1 MIKAILQR
9 PISVLMLFLAC
20 VILGIITY
28 NTLPVSLLP
37 DIAIPEIT
45 VQVSGDNT
53 SARELE
59 NTVVK
64 PVRRQLMQVGKL
76 RDIQSETRD
85 GSAIIRL
92 KFDYG
97 TDTDLAFIEVNEKI
111 DAAMNN
117 LPRESRRPR
126 VIKASATDL
135 PVFYL
140 NLTLKSDIPYST
152 TNEQQFLELSEFA
165 DNVVK
170 RRIEQLTEVAMAD
183 MTGLMYKHL
192 QIVPDP
198 ALLES
203 ASIILSDI
211 ENVLSANNI
220 EPGSMIVRDGYY
232 EYNIKF
238 SSLLRTPEDVRNIFI
253 EKNGRLFQLK
263 DLAMIDVVRQ
273 PESGMSLI
281 NGKRAVT
288 LGVIKQAD
296 ETMKNLRK
304 SLDETM
310 ENLQRS
316 YPDVE
321 FTINRN
327 QTELLDY
334 TISNL
339 QENLILG
346 FILVFLVALLFLGD
360 GKSPLII
367 GISMTTALITTFI
380 FFFLFRQ
387 SMNIITLSGL
397 ILALGNMIDSSIVVT
412 DIIAQYRKQGYGLDD
427 ACEKGT
433 KEVIMPIFS
442 STLTTISVF
451 APLIFMSGIAGALFT
466 AEAFAVTIGMLVS
479 YLTGIIL
486 LPVLYK
492 IAYGERFANKNIDG
506 FFAVAQRKIDAV
518 IFPAYDKGIHYVFN
532 HKIFFI
538 LLLFIA
544 VPLCAVLFRA
554 MPKTSMPNISYVES
568 IVTVEWNENIHVDE
582 NAHRIAE
589 LLQTTEGE
597 ALENAAYV
605 GQRQYLL
612 DKDNDLTATEAQLYL
627 KADKPSRIASLETRI
642 AEWVRHNYPNAVV
655 TFSPP
660 ENIFEKIFDT
670 GDAEVVVQL
679 YPKNREE
686 IPDPAAIRQMETIL
700 ATSTGEKAEN
710 VPFEQQF
717 VITPDKEKLLLYGVS
732 QQEVSKTLKTA
743 FRDNQVAILRS
754 FQQYLPI
761 SIAGKQQ
768 SIQDVLQKTL
778 VYGYPVSD
786 RSQAIR
792 IPLAALV
799 DLSPSEDIKT
809 IIAGKN
815 GEYIPIYYYHTGQ
828 PEKLMEKVSE
838 TVKQDNSWDI
848 TFSGNFFS
856 NRQMLK
862 ELIIILLIS
871 ILLMYFILAS
881 QFENFLQPLIV
892 LMEIPIDIAFT
903 LVVLWLTGHTLN
915 LMSAIGIVVTIGV
928 ILTDSILKIDLIN
941 ELRKGGMPLMEAIH
955 TGGVRRLRAI
965 IMTALTSLFS
975 MIPILFTF
983 DMGSELQ
990 KPLAIAMISAMSIG
1004 TVVSIFLIPL
1014 LYWTIYRKKDGL
1026 INNVPI

>member
-9 PISVLMLFLAC
+9 PVSVMMLFLAC

-45 VQVSGDNT
+45 IQVTGDNT

-64 PVRRQLMQVGKL
+64 PIRRQLMQVGKL

-111 DAAMNN
+111 DAAMNS
-117 LPRESRRPR
+117 LPRDFRRPR

-140 NLTLKSDIPYST
+140 NLTLESDSPYSPT
-152 TNEQQFLELSEFA
+152 DEQQFLELSEFA

-170 RRIEQLTEVAMAD
+170 RRIEQLPEVAMAD
-183 MTGLMYKHL
+183 ITGLMYKHL
-192 QIVPDP
+192 QVVPDP
-198 ALLES
+198 AMLES
-203 ASIILSDI
+203 ASITTGDI
-211 ENVLSANNI
+211 EEVLAANNI
-220 EPGSMIVRDGYY
+220 EPGSMIVRDGYQ

-238 SSLLRTPEDVRNIFI
+238 SSLLRTPEDVQDIYL
-253 EKNGRLFQLK
+253 EKEGRLFQLK
-263 DLAMIDVVRQ
+263 DLARVEVARQ

-281 NGKRAVT
+281 NGKRAIT

-296 ETMKNLRK
+296 ETMKNLRH
-304 SLDETM
+304 SLDKTLR
-310 ENLQRS
+310 NLQRS

-321 FTINRN
+321 FTVNRN

-339 QENLILG
+339 QENLVMG
-346 FILVFLVALLFLGD
+346 FILVFIVALLFLGD

-380 FFFLFRQ
+380 FFFLFGQ
-387 SMNIITLSGL
+387 SINIITLSGL

-412 DIIAQYRKQGYGLDD
+412 DVITQYRKQGYSLDD

-451 APLIFMSGIAGALFT
+451 VPLVFMSGIAGAIFY
-466 AEAFAVTIGMLVS
+466 AEAFAVTVGMFVS

-492 IAYGERFANKNIDG
+492 IAYGKKFSNKKIEG
-506 FFAVAQRKIDAV
+506 FFATTQKKIDGV
-518 IFPAYDKGIHYVFN
+518 IFPAYDNGIRFVFK
-532 HKIFFI
+532 HKVFFTV
-538 LLLFIA
+538 LLVLA
-544 VPLCAVLFRA
+544 LPLCALLFKV
-554 MPKTSMPNISYVES
+554 MPKTSMPEISYTES

-582 NAHRIAE
+582 NARRVAG
-589 LLQTTEGE
+589 LLQATEGH
-597 ALENAAYV
+597 AVENAAYI

-627 KADKPSRIASLETRI
+627 KTDKPSGIATLETRVE
-642 AEWVRHNYPNAVV
+642 EWIRYHHPSAVV
-655 TFSPP
+655 TFYPP

-670 GDAEVVVQL
+670 SEAEVIVQL

-686 IPDPAAIRQMETIL
+686 IPHPAAVRQMEESL
-700 ATSTGEKAEN
+700 AAATGERAEQ

-717 VITPDKEKLLLYGVS
+717 VITIDREKLLLYGVS
-732 QQEVSKTLKTA
+732 RQEVSRTLRTA
-743 FRDNQVAILRS
+743 FRDNQVAVLRS

-761 SIAGKQQ
+761 SITGKQQ
-768 SIQDVLQKTL
+768 SIQEVLQQTL
-778 VYGYPVSD
+778 VHGYPADGS
-786 RSQAIR
+786 RTR
-792 IPLAALV
+792 MPLASLV
-799 DLSPSEDIKT
+799 TLSPGEDIKT

-815 GEYIPIYYYHTGQ
+815 GEYIPLYYPQTGQ
-828 PEKLMEKVSE
+828 PERLMEKAGE
-838 TVKQDNSWDI
+838 TIRQEGSWDVA
-848 TFSGNFFS
+848 FAGNFFS

-862 ELIIILLIS
+862 ELSVILLVS

-892 LMEIPIDIAFT
+892 LAEVPIDIAFT
-903 LVVLWLTGHTLN
+903 LVVLWIAGHTLN

-975 MIPILFTF
+975 MVPILFTF
-983 DMGSELQ
+983 DIGSELQ
-990 KPLAIAMISAMSIG
+990 KPLAIAMISAMTIG
-1004 TVVSIFLIPL
+1004 TLVSVYLIPL
-1014 LYWTIYRKKDGL
+1014 LYWAIYRKVK
-1026 INNVPI
+1026 NE

>member
-1 MIKAILQR
+1 MIKAVLQR
-9 PISVLMLFLAC
+9 PVSILMFFLAC

-45 VQVSGDNT
+45 VQVSGGNT

-64 PVRRQLMQVGKL
+64 PIRRQLMQVGKL

-97 TDTDLAFIEVNEKI
+97 TNTDLAFIEVNEKI

-117 LPRESRRPR
+117 LPRDTQRPR

-140 NLTLKSDIPYST
+140 NLTLKNDVPYST
-152 TNEQQFLELSEFA
+152 TDEQQFLDLSEFA

-170 RRIEQLTEVAMAD
+170 RRIEQLPEVAMAD
-183 MTGLMYKHL
+183 MTGLMYKYL

-203 ASIILSDI
+203 ASITLDDI
-211 ENVLSANNI
+211 EEVLSANNI

-238 SSLLRTPEDVRNIFI
+238 SSLLRTPEDVRNIFL
-253 EKNGRLFQLK
+253 EKEGRLFQLK
-263 DLAMIDVVRQ
+263 DLARIDVVRQ
-273 PESGMSLI
+273 PESGMSFI

-288 LGVIKQAD
+288 MGVIKQAD

-304 SLDETM
+304 SLDETL
-310 ENLQRS
+310 ENLERS
-316 YPDVE
+316 YPDVA
-321 FTINRN
+321 FTVNRN

-339 QENLILG
+339 QQNLLLG
-346 FILVFLVALLFLGD
+346 FILVFIVALLFLGD

-380 FFFLFRQ
+380 FFFLFGQ

-412 DIIAQYRKQGYGLDD
+412 DVITQYRKQGYTLDD

-451 APLIFMSGIAGALFT
+451 VPLVFMSGIAGAIFY
-466 AEAFAVTIGMLVS
+466 AEAFAVTVGMFVS

-492 IAYGERFANKNIDG
+492 IAYGKKFTYKSIEG
-506 FFAVAQRKIDAV
+506 FFASMQKKIDRV
-518 IFPAYDKGIHYVFN
+518 IFPSYDKGIRYVFN
-532 HKIFFI
+532 HKAFFI
-538 LLLFIA
+538 VLLIIT
-544 VPLCAVLFRA
+544 VPLCAFLFNV

-568 IVTVEWNENIHVDE
+568 IVTVDWNENIHVDE
-582 NAHRIAE
+582 NGRRISE
-589 LLQTTEGE
+589 LLQTTEE
-597 ALENAAYV
+597 QAVENAAYI

-612 DKDNDLTATEAQLYL
+612 DKDNDLTVTEAQLYL
-627 KADKPSRIASLETRI
+627 KTDNPAGITSLETQISDWIR
-642 AEWVRHNYPNAVV
+642 RHYPDAVV

-670 GDAEVVVQL
+670 GEAEMIVQL

-686 IPDPAAIRQMETIL
+686 TPDPAAIRKIESDL
-700 ATSTGEKAEN
+700 AASTGEKAES

-717 VITPDKEKLLLYGVS
+717 VITTDREKLLLYGVS
-732 QQEVSKTLKTA
+732 RQEVSQTLKTA
-743 FRDNQVAILRS
+743 FRDNQIAVLRS

-768 SIQDVLQKTL
+768 SIQDVLQQTL
-778 VYGYPVSD
+778 VYGYPAD

-792 IPLAALV
+792 VPLASLV
-799 DLSPSEDIKT
+799 SLTPGEDIKT

-815 GEYIPIYYYHTGQ
+815 GEYIPLYYYSTGQ
-828 PEKLMEKVSE
+828 PEKLMEKAGE
-838 TVKQDNSWDI
+838 TIRQEGSWDVA
-848 TFSGNFFS
+848 FSGNFFA
-856 NRQMLK
+856 NRQMLR
-862 ELIIILLIS
+862 ELVIILLVS

-892 LMEIPIDIAFT
+892 LAEIPIDIAFA
-903 LVVLWLTGHTLN
+903 LIVLWMTGHTLN
-915 LMSAIGIVVTIGV
+915 LMSAIGIVVTTGI
-928 ILTDSILKIDLIN
+928 IINDSILKIDLIN
-941 ELRKGGMPLMEAIH
+941 ELRKSGVPLMEAIH

-965 IMTALTSLFS
+965 IMTALTSIFS

-983 DMGSELQ
+983 DIGSELQ
-990 KPLAIAMISAMSIG
+990 KPLAIAMISAMTIG
-1004 TVVSIFLIPL
+1004 TLVSIFMIPL
-1014 LYWTIYRKKDGL
+1014 LYWAIYRKSEK
-1026 INNVPI
+1026 

>member
-9 PISVLMLFLAC
+9 PVSVIMLFLAC

-59 NTVVK
+59 NTVVN
-64 PVRRQLMQVGKL
+64 PIRRQLMQVGKL

-97 TDTDLAFIEVNEKI
+97 TDIDLAFIEVNEKI
-111 DAAMNN
+111 DAAMNS
-117 LPRESRRPR
+117 LPRDTRRPR

-140 NLTLKSDIPYST
+140 NLTLKNDTPYAT
-152 TNEQQFLELSEFA
+152 TDEQQFLDLSEFA

-170 RRIEQLTEVAMAD
+170 RRIEQLPEVAMAD

-192 QIVPDP
+192 QIVLDP
-198 ALLES
+198 ALLGS
-203 ASIILSDI
+203 ASITLDEI

-238 SSLLRTPEDVRNIFI
+238 SSLLRTPEDVRNIFL
-253 EKNGRLFQLK
+253 EKEGRLFRLK
-263 DLAMIDVVRQ
+263 DLARIDVVKQ
-273 PESGMSLI
+273 PESGMSFI

-288 LGVIKQAD
+288 MGVIKQAD

-304 SLDETM
+304 SLNKTLDDLE
-310 ENLQRS
+310 RS
-316 YPDVE
+316 YPEVK
-321 FTINRN
+321 FTVNRN

-339 QENLILG
+339 QQNLIIG
-346 FILVFLVALLFLGD
+346 FILVFFVALLFLGD

-380 FFFLFRQ
+380 FFFLFGQ
-387 SMNIITLSGL
+387 SMNIITLAGL

-412 DIIAQYRKQGYGLDD
+412 DVITQYRKQGYTLDD

-451 APLIFMSGIAGALFT
+451 VPLVFMSGIAGAIFY
-466 AEAFAVTIGMLVS
+466 AEAFAVTDGMFVS

-492 IAYGERFANKNIDG
+492 IAYGSKFADKKTEG
-506 FFAVAQRKIDAV
+506 FFAAVQKKIDRV
-518 IFPAYDKGIHYVFN
+518 IFPSYDKGIRYVFN
-532 HKIFFI
+532 HKAFFI
-538 LLLFIA
+538 ALLIIA
-544 VPLCAVLFRA
+544 VPLCAFLFNV

-568 IVTVEWNENIHVDE
+568 VVTVEWNENIHVDE
-582 NAHRIAE
+582 NAQRISK
-589 LLQTTEGE
+589 LLQTTKEL
-597 ALENAAYV
+597 AVENAAYV

-612 DKDNDLTATEAQLYL
+612 DKDNDLTVTEAQLYL
-627 KADKPSRIASLETRI
+627 KTDKPAGIASLETHISDWIRL
-642 AEWVRHNYPNAVV
+642 HYPDAVV

-660 ENIFEKIFDT
+660 ENIFEKIFET
-670 GDAEVVVQL
+670 GEAELIVQL

-686 IPDPAAIRQMETIL
+686 IPAPAAIRKVESDL
-700 ATSTGEKAEN
+700 AAYTGEQAEGI
-710 VPFEQQF
+710 PFEQQY
-717 VITPDKEKLLLYGVS
+717 VIVPDREKLLLYGVS
-732 QQEVSKTLKTA
+732 RQEVSQTLKTA
-743 FRDNQVAILRS
+743 FRDNQVTVLRS

-761 SIAGKQQ
+761 SIAGREQ
-768 SIQDVLQKTL
+768 SIQDVLQQTL
-778 VYGYPVSD
+778 VYGYPAD
-786 RSQAIR
+786 GSQAIR
-792 IPLAALV
+792 VPLSALV
-799 DLSPSEDIKT
+799 SLTPGEDIKT

-815 GEYIPIYYYHTGQ
+815 GEFIPLYYYQPHQ
-828 PEKLMEKVSE
+828 PEVLMEKARE
-838 TVKQDNSWDI
+838 TIRQGDVWDVA
-848 TFSGNFFS
+848 FAGSFFS
-856 NRQMLK
+856 NRQMLN
-862 ELIIILLIS
+862 ELVIILLVS
-871 ILLMYFILAS
+871 VLLMYFILTS

-892 LMEIPIDIAFT
+892 LAEIPIDIAFA
-903 LVVLWLTGHTLN
+903 LIVLWLTGHTLN

-983 DMGSELQ
+983 DIGSELQ
-990 KPLAIAMISAMSIG
+990 KPLAIAMISAMTIG

-1014 LYWTIYRKKDGL
+1014 LYWVIYRKSEK
-1026 INNVPI
+1026 